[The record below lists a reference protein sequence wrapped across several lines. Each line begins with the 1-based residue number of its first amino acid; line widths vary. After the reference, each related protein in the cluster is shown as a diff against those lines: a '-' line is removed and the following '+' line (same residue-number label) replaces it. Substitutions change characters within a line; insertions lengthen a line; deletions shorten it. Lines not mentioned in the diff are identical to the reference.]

1 MDVLVEVEGRQHED
15 LGLRMAG
22 HDFLG
27 GAQTIEDRHPDI
39 HEDNVGGQF
48 VDELYGLSSVISLS
62 DDGHIRL
69 SVKDEAE
76 PGAHH
81 LLVVG

>member
-1 MDVLVEVEGRQHED
+1 M
-15 LGLRMAG
+15 
-22 HDFLG
+22 
-27 GAQTIEDRHPDI
+27 
-39 HEDNVGGQF
+39 EDNVGGQF